1 MCKCVLCFGSGPCR
15 ADDGGGGGAY
25 VGGVGEGKIR
35 CRKALDKSF
44 MMTSRLW
51 TNKNRQKKTKS
62 VTIAFVALRYANV
75 CDEVSSIWRAGGNWG
90 KWHVVLGHKA
100 TITMRRSERQPGT
113 IWHVAERPTP
123 PGTSVY
129 PTGPPARSTQ
139 RSLSVRRTGQEIKS
153 HTRRHARSHTYT
165 WWGRGLLRHSRKEK
179 GGSQSAEVVQCI
191 QKRWELSASLGW
203 LETGGRIRRR
213 C

>member
-1 MCKCVLCFGSGPCR
+1 MLWFGSGLCC

-51 TNKNRQKKTKS
+51 TNKNRQKKKTKS
-62 VTIAFVALRYANV
+62 VTIAFVALRYVNV
-75 CDEVSSIWRAGGNWG
+75 RDEVLSICRAGGNRG

-153 HTRRHARSHTYT
+153 HTRRHARSHTHT
-165 WWGRGLLRHSRKEK
+165 HTCDE
-179 GGSQSAEVVQCI
+179 GGGC
-191 QKRWELSASLGW
+191 
-203 LETGGRIRRR
+203 
-213 C
+213 

>member
-1 MCKCVLCFGSGPCR
+1 MQESTRQILH
-15 ADDGGGGGAY
+15 DDKQ
-25 VGGVGEGKIR
+25 VM
-35 CRKALDKSF
+35 DK
-44 MMTSRLW
+44 
-51 TNKNRQKKTKS
+51 QKQAKEKPKS
-62 VTIAFVALRYANV
+62 VTIAFVALRYVNV
-75 CDEVSSIWRAGGNWG
+75 RDEVSSIWRAGGNRG
-90 KWHVVLGHKA
+90 QWHVVLGHKA

-153 HTRRHARSHTYT
+153 HTRRHARSHTYAHVMRE
-165 WWGRGLLRHSRKEK
+165 GAVKAQQEGEKEEANRLRWS
-179 GGSQSAEVVQCI
+179 
-191 QKRWELSASLGW
+191 SASKRDETSVHLLGW
-203 LETGGRIRRR
+203 LETGGRIRKR

>member
-1 MCKCVLCFGSGPCR
+1 
-15 ADDGGGGGAY
+15 
-25 VGGVGEGKIR
+25 
-35 CRKALDKSF
+35 

-129 PTGPPARSTQ
+129 PTGPPARLTQ

-191 QKRWELSASLGW
+191 QKRWELSASPW
-203 LETGGRIRRR
+203 LAGNWRKDSQKVLACAECCEMLNTAYKTRLNKAVQLALRTILTRHAVIQHPLY
-213 C
+213 

>member
-1 MCKCVLCFGSGPCR
+1 
-15 ADDGGGGGAY
+15 
-25 VGGVGEGKIR
+25 
-35 CRKALDKSF
+35 

-113 IWHVAERPTP
+113 IWHVAERTTP

-129 PTGPPARSTQ
+129 PTGPPARSTHALY
-139 RSLSVRRTGQEIKS
+139 RWEERDRKS
-153 HTRRHARSHTYT
+153 NHTPRRHARSHTYT
-165 WWGRGLLRHSRKEK
+165 WWGRGLLSTAGRRKEE
-179 GGSQSAEVVQCI
+179 ANRL
-191 QKRWELSASLGW
+191 RWSSASKRDESSVHLLGW

-213 C
+213 LLNVPSVRNAKHGPTKQGWTKLFSWRYALS

>member
-1 MCKCVLCFGSGPCR
+1 MLCFGSGPCH
-15 ADDGGGGGAY
+15 ADGGGGGRAY

-51 TNKNRQKKTKS
+51 TNRNRQKKTKS
-62 VTIAFVALRYANV
+62 VTIAFVALRYTNV
-75 CDEVSSIWRAGGNWG
+75 RDEVSSIWRAGGNRG

-153 HTRRHARSHTYT
+153 HTRRHARSHTYVHVMRE
-165 WWGRGLLRHSRKEK
+165 GAVKAQQEGERRKPI
-179 GGSQSAEVVQCI
+179 G
-191 QKRWELSASLGW
+191 
-203 LETGGRIRRR
+203 
-213 C
+213 